1 LSGTAGKLTG
11 MTNTYESLS
20 WEEHNFVEID
30 GGVKIAHAT
39 VTYRYTGQL
48 EGESQAQGLLTYRP
62 DGTGTFVSTEFF
74 TGTVDGKK
82 GTVVLQHAGDF
93 DAEHIVSRFTVAPGT
108 GGGDLVGLTG
118 SGEFDMKMGTPAV
131 EYTFTR

>member
-1 LSGTAGKLTG
+1 

-20 WEEHNFVEID
+20 WDEHNVVDTD

-39 VTYRYTGQL
+39 VTYRYAGQI

-62 DGTGTFVSTEFF
+62 DGSGTFVSTEFF
-74 TGTVDGKK
+74 TGTIEGRK

-93 DAEHIVSRFTVAPGT
+93 DAEHIVSRFTVAEG
-108 GGGDLVGLTG
+108 TG
-118 SGEFDMKMGTPAV
+118 SGELDGVTGSGQFDMKMGTQSVA
-131 EYTFTR
+131 YTFTG

>member
-1 LSGTAGKLTG
+1 MAA

-20 WEEHNFVEID
+20 WEEHNFVEIE

-48 EGESQAQGLLTYRP
+48 EGESRAQGLLTYRP
-62 DGTGTFVSTEFF
+62 DGTGTFVSTEYF
-74 TGTVDGKK
+74 TGAVDGRK

-93 DAEHIVSRFTVAPGT
+93 DAEHITSRFHVEPGT

-118 SGEFDMKMGTPAV
+118 SGEFDMKMGTPSV
-131 EYTFTR
+131 EYTFTP